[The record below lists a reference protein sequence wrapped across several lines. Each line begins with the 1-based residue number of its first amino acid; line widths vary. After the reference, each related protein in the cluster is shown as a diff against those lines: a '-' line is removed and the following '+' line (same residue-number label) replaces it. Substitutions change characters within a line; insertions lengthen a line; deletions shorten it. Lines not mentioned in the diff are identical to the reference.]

1 MDPASP
7 GIPQNTILVNPMPP
21 GTLQDIIFVNPAPL
35 ETIQN
40 SIFVDLTSDG
50 RLQNTTS
57 SIQRLLE
64 ASRTYFRQSSAKCSE
79 EFSTSVVRALVQT
92 WAPYRTA
99 LVFASLAAD
108 LARVLH
114 AMIPIAPLKI
124 HHRVHHR
131 TRNTGCQAV
140 RADVFRLSSLIWELR
155 QLPSLLAVSA
165 SMPAS
170 SACCAASII
179 LRPLFGFFLS
189 GIREAITIWY
199 QNGKN

>member
-1 MDPASP
+1 M
-7 GIPQNTILVNPMPP
+7 
-21 GTLQDIIFVNPAPL
+21 
-35 ETIQN
+35 
-40 SIFVDLTSDG
+40 
-50 RLQNTTS
+50 
-57 SIQRLLE
+57 
-64 ASRTYFRQSSAKCSE
+64 
-79 EFSTSVVRALVQT
+79 RALVQT

-124 HHRVHHR
+124 HHRAHHR

-155 QLPSLLAVSA
+155 QLPSLLALSA

-170 SACCAASII
+170 FACCAASII
-179 LRPLFGFFLS
+179 LRPLFGIGLS
-189 GIREAITIWY
+189 GIREAITINS
-199 QNGKN
+199 QLSAVVHALTLVLQCVQSKIAVLARVAG